1 MTTQHTP
8 YAIGHAPSHTKHHEW
23 RTAANSA
30 PHLLP
35 HLPKAL
41 SSNPNLKLLDI
52 GCGPGTISASLAQH
66 LLPSGHVL
74 ATDIADDV
82 LERAKEHAIS
92 QGLSVPQ
99 NISFQKES
107 VYELS
112 FPDNEFDIVH
122 AHQVLCHLDD
132 PVAAVKEMLRVC
144 KPGGLISLRESDMHM
159 WCFWPELPSLLKFH
173 ELMVNVMLANGGQD
187 KGGRKLVSWIMEA
200 GVDRKDIEAGFGT
213 WCYSEPGDRKAW
225 GEAMI
230 ERLRTGQMRQ
240 RGIEV
245 GLTTE
250 EDIEEMVKGW
260 REWMERGDAT
270 LGIVNGEVIVKKAA
284 S

>member
-1 MTTQHTP
+1 MTTQHTA

-30 PHLLP
+30 PRLLP
-35 HLPKAL
+35 HLQKAL
-41 SSNPNLKLLDI
+41 ASNPNLKLLDI

-66 LLPSGHVL
+66 LLPSGNVL

-92 QGLSVPQ
+92 QGLSVPD
-99 NISFQKES
+99 NISFQKAS
-107 VYELS
+107 VYELPFS
-112 FPDNEFDIVH
+112 DNEFDIVH

-132 PVAAVKEMLRVC
+132 PVAATKEMLRVC
-144 KPGGLISLRESDMHM
+144 KPGGLISLREADMRM

-173 ELMVNVMLANGGQD
+173 ALMVEVMLANGGQD
-187 KGGRKLVSWIMEA
+187 KGGRKLVSWVMGA
-200 GVDRKDIEAGFGT
+200 GVKREAIEAGFGT
-213 WCYSEPGDRKAW
+213 WCYSATEDRKAW
-225 GEAMI
+225 GESMI

-240 RGIEV
+240 KGIEL

-250 EDIEEMVKGW
+250 EGVEEMVEGW
-260 REWMERGDAT
+260 KRWIEREDAM
-270 LGIVNGEVIVKKAA
+270 LGIVNGEVIVRKA
-284 S
+284 